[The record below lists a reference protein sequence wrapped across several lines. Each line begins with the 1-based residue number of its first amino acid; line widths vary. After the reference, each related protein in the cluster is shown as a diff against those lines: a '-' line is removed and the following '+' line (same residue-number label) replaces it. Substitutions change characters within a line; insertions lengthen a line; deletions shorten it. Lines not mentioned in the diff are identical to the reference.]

1 MIEAGNHLPGIP
13 AHSLYGELNWQPA
26 SGVSTA
32 IEAMYRSELY
42 VEDSNSARSAP
53 SYALFNWQARF
64 EQRVGAL
71 TFNQVLR
78 IDNLLDR
85 DYIGSVI
92 VGDGNGRYY
101 EPGPERAWYVG
112 AGVQYRFD

>member
-1 MIEAGNHLPGIP
+1 
-13 AHSLYGELNWQPA
+13 SK
-26 SGVSTA
+26 
-32 IEAMYRSELY
+32 LY
-42 VEDSNSARSAP
+42 VEDSNTAKAAP

-64 EQRVGAL
+64 EQSLGAL

-85 DYIGSVI
+85 EYIGSVI
-92 VGDGNGRYY
+92 VGDGNGRFY